1 MQTEQSHSL
10 SQLYQERNTGIEALE
25 FCSIAA
31 KKKVQVS
38 ENLSSPSPSSQPDE
52 TKNLFMNN
60 WAPASLINRT
70 EVSSLRWIYLE
81 RVIIT
86 ILLVCSLFITA
97 EFVKVF
103 KELNAKFSLVKC
115 ALPHKATWRGP
126 TLPMTTT

>member
-31 KKKVQVS
+31 KK
-38 ENLSSPSPSSQPDE
+38 SSSFREFVLASPSSQPDE

-86 ILLVCSLFITA
+86 ILLVCSLFITV